1 MEEHFHVHGAHD
13 HEVEHAA
20 QHGDGLGQ
28 QVAIFTAV
36 LATIGAVI
44 SYLGG
49 HTQNEALYFKNDA
62 VLKKAE
68 ASDQWNFYQ
77 AKSTKGHV
85 LELALLLAPKERQEF
100 YKKELQRYDGEKK
113 AIRVKAEAYE
123 EEAKKANEMS
133 EHALHP
139 HHRLAQSMTLV
150 QIAIAL
156 ASITVLT
163 KKRWLLTLAGAA
175 AAGGMA
181 LWVLAYAA

>member
-49 HTQNEALYFKNDA
+49 HTQNEALYYKNDA

-85 LELALLLAPKERQEF
+85 LELTLLLAPKERQEF
-100 YKKELQRYDGEKK
+100 YKKELQRYDAEKK
-113 AIRVKAEAYE
+113 AIRVKAEGFE
-123 EEAKKANEMS
+123 EEEDAGDDGS
-133 EHALHP
+133 D
-139 HHRLAQSMTLV
+139 LA
-150 QIAIAL
+150 
-156 ASITVLT
+156 
-163 KKRWLLTLAGAA
+163 
-175 AAGGMA
+175 
-181 LWVLAYAA
+181 